1 MRRISCILCP
11 TICVASNWAPSET
24 APNGLKVRIS
34 GTQIPKMCGRPLYRK
49 KINLGPKKIKKLLTH
64 TMIPNDNQRGQTSS
78 GRRPFGGNRTTSPRT
93 APARRDGARRR
104 PFGGQAR
111 APRRPQKMRLEHPTS
126 TQRPRNET
134 IPPLAPDTVRI
145 IALGGVEEIGRNMV
159 AVEFNNDIFIIDC
172 GFQFSEV
179 ETPGID
185 YILPNTGYLEE
196 RRDKIRGIL
205 ITHGHLDH
213 VGGIPYILERIGNPA
228 IYTRRLTAEII
239 KKRQEEFAAAQPVV
253 IREVEEDEVIKL
265 GSTSIRF
272 FNVTHTVPDSMGV
285 IIETPWGDVV
295 HTGDIKLDH
304 VDGVPT
310 EEEVK
315 EFSVFKD
322 RKVLLL
328 MMDSTNVERQ
338 GFSISERVVLD
349 NLETIIAQTPGR
361 IILGTFASQL
371 ERLIHI
377 VRVSEEIGRKIV
389 VDGRSMKTNL
399 EIARQLGLLKFKDGS
414 IIQTEHRGEYP
425 PENLRRPSC

>member
-1 MRRISCILCP
+1 M
-11 TICVASNWAPSET
+11 
-24 APNGLKVRIS
+24 
-34 GTQIPKMCGRPLYRK
+34 
-49 KINLGPKKIKKLLTH
+49 
-64 TMIPNDNQRGQTSS
+64 
-78 GRRPFGGNRTTSPRT
+78 
-93 APARRDGARRR
+93 
-104 PFGGQAR
+104 
-111 APRRPQKMRLEHPTS
+111 
-126 TQRPRNET
+126 
-134 IPPLAPDTVRI
+134 
-145 IALGGVEEIGRNMV
+145 EEIGRNMV
-159 AVEFNNDIFIIDC
+159 AVEFNGDIFIIDC

-185 YILPNTGYLEE
+185 YILPNTSYLEE
-196 RRDKIRGIL
+196 RREKIRGLL

-213 VGGIPYILERIGNPA
+213 VGGIPYIIERIGNPM

-239 KKRQEEFAAAQPVV
+239 KKRQEEFSSNVPVM
-253 IREVEEDEVIKL
+253 IREVEQDEVIKL
-265 GSTSIRF
+265 GSSSIRF

-328 MMDSTNVERQ
+328 MMDSTNVERA

-389 VDGRSMKTNL
+389 VDGR
-399 EIARQLGLLKFKDGS
+399 
-414 IIQTEHRGEYP
+414 
-425 PENLRRPSC
+425 

>member
-1 MRRISCILCP
+1 MTPFNNPHQRPPHRGAHP
-11 TICVASNWAPSET
+11 
-24 APNGLKVRIS
+24 
-34 GTQIPKMCGRPLYRK
+34 GTGGRPPGAGTR
-49 KINLGPKKIKKLLTH
+49 PH
-64 TMIPNDNQRGQTSS
+64 QRGSGDTRGRPSS
-78 GRRPFGGNRTTSPRT
+78 RPGRRS
-93 APARRDGARRR
+93 
-104 PFGGQAR
+104 FGGQAR
-111 APRRPQKMRLEHPTS
+111 APRRPSKLRLEHQGPS
-126 TQRPRNET
+126 SERRGRADV
-134 IPPLAPDTVRI
+134 IPALAPDTVRV
-145 IALGGVEEIGRNMV
+145 IAFGGVEEIGRNMV
-159 AVEFNNDIFIIDC
+159 AVEYNDDIFIIDC

-196 RRDKIRGIL
+196 RRERIRGIL

-213 VGGIPYILERIGNPA
+213 VGGIPYIIERIGNPP

-239 KKRQEEFAAAQPVV
+239 KKRQEEFSSNVPVM
-253 IREVEEDEVIKL
+253 IREVEEDEVVRL
-265 GSTSIRF
+265 GQTNIRF
-272 FNVTHTVPDSMGV
+272 FNVTHTVPDSMGC

-304 VDGVPT
+304 DNGIPT

-315 EFSVFKD
+315 EFSVFRN
-322 RKVLLL
+322 RKVLML

-377 VRVSEEIGRKIV
+377 VRVSEEMGRKIV

-414 IIQTEHRGEYP
+414 IIQTEHMGEYP
-425 PENLRRPSC
+425 PEKIIVLATGAQGDEFASLMRIANKTHKYITLTPKDTIVLSSSERDVLVR